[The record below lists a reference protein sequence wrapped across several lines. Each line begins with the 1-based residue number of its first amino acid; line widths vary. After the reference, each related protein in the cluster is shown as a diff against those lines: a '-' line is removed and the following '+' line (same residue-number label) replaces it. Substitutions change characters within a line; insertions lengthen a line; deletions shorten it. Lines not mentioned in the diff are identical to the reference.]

1 MGTVIGL
8 PYVASESRIDAAVLG
23 LMGIPADA
31 RASAAKSLRIP
42 ILFLIQWNDELVAPA
57 QTLGLF
63 DAIGSKEK
71 TAHIN
76 PGAHAAVPAFEI
88 QASEDFFA
96 KHLGLRV
103 PAATG

>member
-1 MGTVIGL
+1 
-8 PYVASESRIDAAVLG
+8 
-23 LMGIPADA
+23 
-31 RASAAKSLRIP
+31 
-42 ILFLIQWNDELVAPA
+42 QWQDELVPPA
-57 QTLGLF
+57 QALALF

-96 KHLGLRV
+96 KHLGAKQ
-103 PAATG
+103 PAVTG